1 MTTFHCLNLTKSLFK
16 TVKRLKSNERK
27 AFKSFQLKFQNSQ
40 KEEEVLFRGSN
51 FEFPCLNKRFVEGPE
66 PTYNQPLNGYE
77 IFTHDKPFKM
87 YYNNGILP
95 KVDLAY
101 ETWGEL
107 NEDKSNA
114 VLMFTGL
121 SASSHAKSHQKNTSA
136 GWWEKFIGGGR
147 ALDTNEFFVICV
159 NQLGGC
165 YGSTGPSSINPLTNE
180 KYGTHFPMVSIKDMV
195 DIQVKLLEHLGIEKL
210 YAAIG
215 SSLGGMCSVAMA
227 ALYPSMVSRMISI
240 SACTQSHPS
249 SIALRYLQRRC
260 IMEDPNW
267 NRGHYY
273 GLNHPIRGMKLARE
287 IATMTYRS
295 NEEWKIRFG
304 RNRIENEPASLCHN
318 YQIEQYIEYQGL
330 QFATKYDPNSLLYIS
345 KAMDLFDL
353 DDYFEDRNSLKH
365 VVCPSLVVG
374 SKTDQLFPIEQQ
386 QQMAD
391 GLKQAG
397 NKNVTFYELNSIYGH
412 DTFLLDL
419 ASVGTAM
426 KGFLEIKQINNV
438 T

>member
-1 MTTFHCLNLTKSLFK
+1 MCC
-16 TVKRLKSNERK
+16 R
-27 AFKSFQLKFQNSQ
+27 
-40 KEEEVLFRGSN
+40 
-51 FEFPCLNKRFVEGPE
+51 
-66 PTYNQPLNGYE
+66 
-77 IFTHDKPFKM
+77 
-87 YYNNGILP
+87 
-95 KVDLAY
+95 
-101 ETWGEL
+101 
-107 NEDKSNA
+107 
-114 VLMFTGL
+114 
-121 SASSHAKSHQKNTSA
+121 
-136 GWWEKFIGGGR
+136 
-147 ALDTNEFFVICV
+147 
-159 NQLGGC
+159 
-165 YGSTGPSSINPLTNE
+165 GPSSINPLTNE